1 MAELTIDYDNLQ
13 GIIDSANTLAVKAE
27 SYYESLQN
35 DVINSF
41 GGVTAGVNDV
51 LESAQYYVKAKK
63 QQLADKA
70 NEYATFAKNVGVL
83 MAHAIQ
89 ADLDV
94 ATKIENNQE
103 DFLKNHSEI
112 KAAEGIEA
120 LMISLCIEAK
130 NSRPIFNLFCDAT
143 VWVHDKIS
151 SGYDALKYFYECG
164 GGKELCQIVGAALLF
179 AASVCILLAAFP
191 LSLAAGLFEAIVSIS
206 AVVSGAIGVVNA
218 FANIYTSKKALEAR
232 NGGDPAWAKIY
243 GDTDKASDWLRLTRF
258 DSKLGNTLSYV
269 GADAVDTAEF
279 VTDTISIA
287 NMANKINSLGSG
299 EGLYKSFTGTIRG
312 LKPNSTRLVDDIKG
326 LYNAGFK
333 GGFRL
338 TKETSKYY
346 KAVGTGLKTMQKD
359 FDVAVGLA
367 MSHKTLGDAFK
378 QYNPV
383 SRALSTSQTYKF
395 QDKIQKTMDKGGKIP
410 PNSYSNNAIHYQ
422 FSEFNYKVSL
432 FGQNFENNLRELNSR
447 PRSPLFC

>member
-120 LMISLCIEAK
+120 FLL
-130 NSRPIFNLFCDAT
+130 NLFVEVKNANPLFEIVADIYVYAFDKLTDAWEQL
-143 VWVHDKIS
+143 V
-151 SGYDALKYFYECG
+151 YDYRCG
-164 GGKELCQIVGAALLF
+164 GLKEWCEDMASKILVGIAVVVLVCTIVAVIASLPLTAAGAIAWGALTAWDVIT
-179 AASVCILLAAFP
+179 AAAAVGSAAF
-191 LSLAAGLFEAIVSIS
+191 
-206 AVVSGAIGVVNA
+206 GVWNAKVN
-218 FANIYTSKKALEAR
+218 SDESHKALECAK
-232 NGGDPAWAKIY
+232 NGDPAWAKIHGDINTKSDQLRYINY
-243 GDTDKASDWLRLTRF
+243 GDAEKNR
-258 DSKLGNTLSYV
+258 KSYLL
-269 GADAVDTAEF
+269 ADGIEITERVCDVINIVDTLGKFSVSVADRSF
-279 VTDTISIA
+279 FDKSITNLRRLDKWMKSPDKVDATIDVIKYNFKQSNSYKLFSPSTPLKDRANSVKGIA
-287 NMANKINSLGSG
+287 
-299 EGLYKSFTGTIRG
+299 TGMKNLVNDCRT
-312 LKPNSTRLVDDIKG
+312 VDDI
-326 LYNAGFK
+326 LYGCGSTLELIKDIGKRKIDNASTG
-333 GGFRL
+333 
-338 TKETSKYY
+338 TKIASKTSK
-346 KAVGTGLKTMQKD
+346 LKKD
-359 FDVAVGLA
+359 II
-367 MSHKTLGDAFK
+367 SNFK
-378 QYNPV
+378 DLYV
-383 SRALSTSQTYKF
+383 SKV
-395 QDKIQKTMDKGGKIP
+395 
-410 PNSYSNNAIHYQ
+410 
-422 FSEFNYKVSL
+422 FNYYH
-432 FGQNFENNLRELNSR
+432 
-447 PRSPLFC
+447 